1 MKIVISLGGI
11 CFKDAK
17 SIRRVAEVIEEIA
30 KSHSV
35 YVVTGGGE
43 NARTYI
49 KIAHDLGANDA
60 VCDYIGIEVTRLNAR
75 LLIAALHN
83 AYPKPFTDYKDVDV
97 ATLGENKI
105 AVLGGVS
112 PGYSTD
118 AVAAILAEYLNA
130 ELIINATSVNGVY
143 DEDPRIEQKARKY
156 DKITPKELVSIAI
169 KTEMKAGSRNVIDAV
184 AAKIIERSRIKTIVI
199 DGNNPKNIL
208 GAVHGKHK
216 GTEILS

>member
-1 MKIVISLGGI
+1 MKIVISLSGI
-11 CFKDAK
+11 FFRDAE

-30 KSHSV
+30 KSHKV

-97 ATLGENKI
+97 ATYENKI
-105 AVLGGVS
+105 VVLGGVS

-143 DEDPRIEQKARKY
+143 DEDPRREKKAKKY

-216 GTEILS
+216 GTEIS